1 LNLQLFLYLT
11 LMNQLSILL
20 IEDDPDDVELMQE
33 ALKSADTQY
42 SIHVIAEGDGVLR
55 YLEVCKKFP
64 NVIILDLN
72 IPRLHGR
79 EVLSAIKTSDKFKT
93 IPVAILTTA
102 SAQRER
108 EQCLAAGADLFL
120 TKPSTVSG
128 FRETVH
134 SILDIA
140 RR

>member
-1 LNLQLFLYLT
+1 
-11 LMNQLSILL
+11 MNQLSILL
-20 IEDDPDDVELMQE
+20 IEDDPDDVELLQE

-42 SIHVIAEGDGVLR
+42 TMQVIAEGDGVFE

-79 EVLSAIKTSDKFKT
+79 EVLSMIKTSDRFKA

-102 SAQRER
+102 SAPRER
-108 EQCLAAGADLFL
+108 EQCLDAGADLFL
-120 TKPSTVSG
+120 TKPSTVDG
-128 FRETVH
+128 FVKTVQ

-140 RR
+140 Q